1 MVLGAP
7 NSQKRFAIA
16 GELLDH
22 VFANYR
28 QVTAA
33 RAGSPLAEGVE
44 VRSGS
49 VKQVDLVSHDT
60 VAFLRPKGEEALEKT
75 LEVTEPL
82 TAPLR
87 TDTPVG
93 TVTFRAGEEVLCTID
108 LYPGKDVESRS
119 YLALLRQCME
129 AYIRS

>member
-1 MVLGAP
+1 M
-7 NSQKRFAIA
+7 
-16 GELLDH
+16 
-22 VFANYR
+22 
-28 QVTAA
+28 
-33 RAGSPLAEGVE
+33 
-44 VRSGS
+44 
-49 VKQVDLVSHDT
+49 
-60 VAFLRPKGEEALEKT
+60 
-75 LEVTEPL
+75 